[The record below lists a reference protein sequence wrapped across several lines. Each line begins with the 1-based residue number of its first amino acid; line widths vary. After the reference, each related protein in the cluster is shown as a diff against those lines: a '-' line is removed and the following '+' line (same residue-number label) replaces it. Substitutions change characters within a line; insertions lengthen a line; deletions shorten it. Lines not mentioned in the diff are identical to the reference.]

1 MKTDSIFYSFF
12 RGEISSFVFFNSI
25 ISRYLADIDF
35 NTLRFHLLCLLLGPS
50 NDRLTRKI
58 YL

>member
-1 MKTDSIFYSFF
+1 MKTDSVFYNFF
-12 RGEISSFVFFNSI
+12 RGEISSFVSFNFI
-25 ISRYLADIDF
+25 IDRYLADIDF
-35 NTLRFHLLCLLLGPS
+35 NTLRFYFLCFLLSPS